1 VFILLPAPPGE
12 PGGAIVVTNP
22 AGTQELRTP
31 DQAVTV
37 ERADRAPGSAF
48 DMDRAEVQRLFG
60 EALAAQ
66 PAEPARFVVLRVL
79 CRALARHPRF
89 REVLTR
95 DTIELLANLAPIH
108 DIGKVGVPD
117 RLLRKPGPLT
127 AEEYA
132 EMRMHPVYGRDVIAR
147 AQERVGIGD
156 EDLIRLAKEIVYSH
170 HERWDGMGYPLGLA
184 GDAIPV
190 AGRLIALVDVYD
202 ALVSERVYK
211 RGWPHE
217 EVVELILAGRGTQF
231 DPDVVDAFL
240 RVREEW
246 RRISIEF
253 ADEPEAP
260 GAARPIGGRA
270 P

>member
-1 VFILLPAPPGE
+1 VLHALTSLTEIRDQE
-12 PGGAIVVTNP
+12 TGAHL
-22 AGTQELRTP
+22 LRT
-31 DQAVTV
+31 QHYI
-37 ERADRAPGSAF
+37 
-48 DMDRAEVQRLFG
+48 
-60 EALAAQ
+60 
-66 PAEPARFVVLRVL
+66 RVL
-79 CRALARHPRF
+79 CQALARHPRF
-89 REVLTR
+89 REVLTGG
-95 DTIELLANLAPIH
+95 TIELLASLAPIH

-217 EVVELILAGRGTQF
+217 EVVELILAGRATQF
-231 DPDVVDAFL
+231 DPDVVDAFF

-253 ADEPEAP
+253 ADEAEAP
-260 GAARPIGGRA
+260 GAPRPTGGRA